1 MFRGTIKGKSLILCR
16 TESTAEEPLKPS
28 FVYVFSNMEN
38 EAKGKKQKKNK
49 TVESPVELQRPLV
62 LNLAH
67 LCLQRRHNTVIMT
80 SQGERELFSDI
91 WGESWVC
98 PCNFL

>member
-16 TESTAEEPLKPS
+16 TESSAEEPLKPS

-49 TVESPVELQRPLV
+49 TVESPVEL
-62 LNLAH
+62 
-67 LCLQRRHNTVIMT
+67 
-80 SQGERELFSDI
+80 
-91 WGESWVC
+91 
-98 PCNFL
+98 